1 MALRGVTRSSFVA
14 PNQYAKHA
22 SEWTP
27 SAETGED
34 DAAQGRAITQDP
46 SPHPSFDNSQSDPR
60 GMLPAQGLEE
70 AMALQAEALQEAQ
83 AARMAAEVLQVFIG
97 PHLPPGVNALNFVS
111 P

>member
-1 MALRGVTRSSFVA
+1 
-14 PNQYAKHA
+14 
-22 SEWTP
+22 
-27 SAETGED
+27 
-34 DAAQGRAITQDP
+34 
-46 SPHPSFDNSQSDPR
+46 
-60 GMLPAQGLEE
+60 MLPAQGLEE